1 MYASKSS
8 RILLVEDDA
17 LLAWELQD
25 ILSSHGYEVL
35 GPISRLSIL
44 LRHLQKI
51 LPDAPSEPAAID
63 AALLDMT
70 IDGGLVFP
78 AADMLAK
85 ANVPF
90 AFVSGHA
97 RGMIPHMHRHR
108 PLLNKPICP
117 DDLLA
122 AVAELVDAVMTGQ
135 RADFAPMS
143 DGGATKPR
151 GRRR

>member
-1 MYASKSS
+1 MYVSKS
-8 RILLVEDDA
+8 RRVLIVEDDA

-51 LPDAPSEPAAID
+51 LPDAASEPAID
-63 AALLDMT
+63 AAILDVT
-70 IDGGLVFP
+70 IEGGLVFP
-78 AADMLAK
+78 AADMLARAK
-85 ANVPF
+85 VPF

-97 RGMIPHMHRHR
+97 RQMLPPAHRQR

-117 DDLLA
+117 ADILD
-122 AVAELVDAVMTGQ
+122 AVAQLIETAEAAH
-135 RADFAPMS
+135 RADVAP
-143 DGGATKPR
+143 AQHPTPR
-151 GRRR
+151 E

>member
-8 RILLVEDDA
+8 RILVVEDDA

-35 GPISRLSIL
+35 GPIGRLPIL

-51 LPDAPSEPAAID
+51 LPDAASEPAID
-63 AALLDMT
+63 AAILDVT

-78 AADMLAK
+78 AADMLAR

-97 RGMIPHMHRHR
+97 RQMLPVAHRQR

-117 DDLLA
+117 ADTLTTVAGLIET
-122 AVAELVDAVMTGQ
+122 VETGRRAELAHARDAGE
-135 RADFAPMS
+135 
-143 DGGATKPR
+143 TKPR
-151 GRRR
+151 GRRN

>member
-8 RILLVEDDA
+8 RILVVEDDA

-35 GPISRLSIL
+35 GPISRLPIL

-51 LPDAPSEPAAID
+51 LPDAASEPAID
-63 AALLDMT
+63 AAILDVT

-78 AADMLAK
+78 AADMLAR

-97 RGMIPHMHRHR
+97 RQMIPAAHRQR
-108 PLLNKPICP
+108 PLLNKPVCP
-117 DDLLA
+117 EDVLGIVARLLETLETA
-122 AVAELVDAVMTGQ
+122 QGGP
-135 RADFAPMS
+135 APPTRPVS
-143 DGGATKPR
+143 RKES